1 MEIKLEL
8 LGQVLG
14 MSGDSLANELKNA
27 DGELKSESEIKS
39 FLETKVS
46 DKLKAA
52 EKKGRDEGIG
62 RAKKETLT
70 QLEKELATDYGIE
83 EVLPAKDLIKKIIEK
98 NSTVDATDPNTIKTS
113 DVFRDAIK
121 AEKEAQRKIQE
132 SFDSFKKEV
141 AFKEKRS
148 FVETKLPELLE
159 KGKFVLPDNPKLKE
173 THLSV
178 FKNALFD
185 GVDFDISGE
194 SPKVLGADGKPLL
207 DNLHNEIGFET
218 FVTLKASNFFEVAA
232 GDNRQGAGN
241 RAGAAGGNAGGKV
254 FNFGH
259 ITSQEEGMSKL
270 YTIQDKDERAALS
283 EHIKT
288 LSA

>member
-14 MSGDSLANELKNA
+14 MSADSLANELKNA
-27 DGELKSESEIKS
+27 DGEFKSESDIKS

-83 EVLPAKDLIKKIIEK
+83 EMLPAKDLIKKIIEK

-121 AEKEAQRKIQE
+121 AEKEAQKKILDE
-132 SFDSFKKEV
+132 YDSFKKEV
-141 AFKEKRS
+141 AFKEKRTV
-148 FVETKLPELLE
+148 VETRLPELLE

-173 THLSV
+173 THLTA
-178 FKNALFD
+178 FKNALFS
-185 GVDFDISGE
+185 GVDFDVSGE
-194 SPKVLGADGKPLL
+194 SPKVLGSDGKPLL
-207 DNLHNEIGFET
+207 DNLHNEIGFEQ
-218 FVTLKASNFFEVAA
+218 FVTQNASNFFPIAA

-241 RAGAAGGNAGGKV
+241 RAGAAGGGAGKV

-259 ITSQEEGMSKL
+259 ITSQEAGMEKL

-288 LSA
+288 LPA